1 MQAQRSVT
9 YDQYGQFNTS
19 LPKRLHSLDKFHGFS
34 VESKPA
40 IFTKEEFIGS
50 GCFGSAFKAKTIDG
64 RQVAVKT
71 ISKVQRRDGY
81 CLAERE
87 KQNLEYI
94 SRFNYQHFI
103 GYLGGYVI
111 GANVQFVLELGD
123 ISLEK
128 LLKLKLDKMNTHS
141 FNNIAYQALGMIAF
155 LDGIGMCHNDLYFA
169 NMVYFYST
177 GLIKLIDFERSSLP
191 GDDDHESPLLDL
203 CLLACSLFELQLTI
217 KGYDKVNAMHK
228 RIELTAS
235 SNIDHI
241 LKQDALWLDDLN
253 EDSKY
258 SIMAASKLRNT
269 FRKSRKEGER
279 KGKEVVEGRDCFFP
293 RARLPLMES

>member
-1 MQAQRSVT
+1 MQAQPSVA
-9 YDQYGQFNTS
+9 YDQYGQFNAP

-40 IFTKEEFIGS
+40 IFTKEDFIGS
-50 GCFGSAFKAKTIDG
+50 GCFGSVFKAKTLDG
-64 RQVAVKT
+64 RQVAVKQT
-71 ISKVQRRDGY
+71 YKDQLRY
-81 CLAERE
+81 NCCLAERE

-94 SRFNYQHFI
+94 SSFNYQHFI

-111 GANVQFVLELGD
+111 GVNVQFVLELGD

-128 LLKLKLDKMNTHS
+128 LLKLKPDKMNTHS
-141 FNNIAYQALGMIAF
+141 FNNIAYQTLDMVAF
-155 LDGIGMCHNDLYFA
+155 LDKIGMHHNDLYFA

-177 GLIKLIDFERSSLP
+177 DLIKLIDFERSSLS

-203 CLLACSLFELQLTI
+203 CLLAHSLFELQLTI
-217 KGYDKVNAMHK
+217 KGYNQVDAMRK
-228 RIELTAS
+228 RLELAAS

-258 SIMAASKLRNT
+258 SIMVASNLRNT
-269 FRKSRKEGER
+269 FCKSREVGER